1 MTDRIDYVC
10 EACGFS
16 IKNVMPPVR
25 HKCRSRGLG
34 DTIAKITKAT
44 GIATAVKVVTTI
56 VGGKK
61 ANCGCSGRQDALN
74 KLVPYAGEDNE
85 NGQ

>member
-10 EACGFS
+10 ETCGFS

-44 GIATAVKVVTTI
+44 GIATAVNVVTAI
-56 VGGKK
+56 VGGK
-61 ANCGCSGRQDALN
+61 CGCGDRQDALN